1 MFSAHRLTERLVA
14 LLLLPVATA
23 CSSGAVPST
32 WTGTVS
38 DSAGVQIVHNP
49 TEGIWGP
56 EDAWKLKEVLSIGE
70 MLGEDE
76 YQFAQIVSVDSD
88 AAGNV
93 YIADLQAQHVR
104 VFDSEG
110 VYTLTIGRP
119 GAGPGKIGLG
129 LAGVFA
135 LPNEVFVAD
144 IGNRRVNL
152 YGHDGELAGSR
163 LVDIT
168 KGTPIRWERIGDEVV
183 AQLRVMV
190 SGEDVEPTGDVI
202 VKMGGEEE
210 AREIITSLPVGQS
223 LQFVNGQPQIRV
235 FEPEPI
241 WDASS
246 DGRVIM
252 AVNEALR
259 IEVRDA
265 EGTLVRVINQPH
277 ETKAV
282 TKRDQR
288 VVLSAMRK
296 QFEQAGAPAAAID
309 AAMERFQFADTY
321 PAFVTLTHGPLGS
334 VWVQRMLSG
343 DEISDEGDFNPQ
355 DLGSNTWDIF
365 DGEGRYLGDITFPGK
380 YQPIKVMGDRIY
392 GIARDELDV
401 QSMKVYR
408 VVME

>member
-119 GAGPGKIGLG
+119 GAGPGEIGLG

-168 KGTPIRWERIGDEVV
+168 KGIPIRWDRIGDEVV

-246 DGRVIM
+246 AGRVIM

-321 PAFVTLTHGPLGS
+321 PAFVALTHGPLGS